1 MFLAKPIS
9 PPGHTV
15 YIFPKGN
22 FIGLYHFF
30 QYYDWTSVVDEPNVH
45 TAFGKLTDVLQ
56 EGIDKFV
63 PQKFI
68 KPSKQR
74 YPDWF
79 SKETINLLRQKER
92 IHRKFKRTSSSLHY
106 EEFSRLR
113 SQSKKSIS
121 RDQARK
127 YKNIQQSF
135 LTAQTNFWRHVS
147 KVTKPKHGIDVLVH
161 NGKTLTNDVD
171 IASCLGSY
179 FASVYKDPKMLAPA
193 SSVRL
198 DVPDHSDF
206 LKLPLISPD
215 DVLLQIRKLKP
226 SLSVGVD
233 KIPAF
238 IIKGCG
244 NVLSPILATLF
255 NKSLEVGVFP
265 SSWKTAVV
273 VPIFKKGSKFDV
285 SNYRPVAL
293 LPVLSKVF
301 EKLVF
306 INLYNYIEKYLS
318 PLQHGFRRKMSTST
332 NILDFLSYVSKFV
345 DRRKQV
351 DVVYFDVAKAFD
363 VVHYD
368 LLLLKLKKYGLSPAY
383 TKWFRSYL
391 VDRSFRVKIR
401 NTLSDEY
408 QILSGIPQGSNL
420 GPLLFLIFINDVL
433 SVISCQ
439 ALLFADDLK
448 IFHGYDHISENS
460 GSSVIQSNIMKV
472 VEWYQRNYLSINVTK
487 TRVVTF
493 TRKFQYMSFPYEVEG
508 AIIPRVQ
515 EIVDLGFLLDHKLLF
530 NKYVADTV
538 SKCFSRFGM
547 LLKLCGRFDIP
558 VIMITLFNMYIRSK
572 IDYGFLIFCD
582 VHQTNRYQL
591 ERVQKFLIVRSKA
604 ALRQWELFSLFSPP
618 PDKTNPWNYI
628 FSMANYL
635 LRNNIDIFNISQ
647 SKLKSSLVTL
657 LQ

>member
-255 NKSLEVGVFP
+255 NKSLE
-265 SSWKTAVV
+265 
-273 VPIFKKGSKFDV
+273 
-285 SNYRPVAL
+285 
-293 LPVLSKVF
+293 
-301 EKLVF
+301 
-306 INLYNYIEKYLS
+306 
-318 PLQHGFRRKMSTST
+318 
-332 NILDFLSYVSKFV
+332 
-345 DRRKQV
+345 
-351 DVVYFDVAKAFD
+351 
-363 VVHYD
+363 
-368 LLLLKLKKYGLSPAY
+368 
-383 TKWFRSYL
+383 
-391 VDRSFRVKIR
+391 
-401 NTLSDEY
+401 
-408 QILSGIPQGSNL
+408 
-420 GPLLFLIFINDVL
+420 
-433 SVISCQ
+433 
-439 ALLFADDLK
+439 
-448 IFHGYDHISENS
+448 
-460 GSSVIQSNIMKV
+460 SNIMKV

-538 SKCFSRFGM
+538 SKCFSRF
-547 LLKLCGRFDIP
+547 
-558 VIMITLFNMYIRSK
+558 
-572 IDYGFLIFCD
+572 
-582 VHQTNRYQL
+582 
-591 ERVQKFLIVRSKA
+591 VRSKA